1 MSEPFVIRPAMAA
14 DLDDMGRLGATLVS
28 THHRFDPRRFMAPRP
43 QADVGYARFLG
54 SQLTEPDTLLLVA
67 DCAGRVAGYV
77 YATLEPTSW
86 VELRDACGYV
96 HDVVVDA
103 PMRRAG
109 VARALMEAACAWM
122 TARGAP
128 RVVLLSAEQNV
139 EAQRLFEQLGFRRTM
154 VEFTREL

>member
-103 PMRRAG
+103 P
-109 VARALMEAACAWM
+109 
-122 TARGAP
+122 
-128 RVVLLSAEQNV
+128 S
-139 EAQRLFEQLGFRRTM
+139 QRLNHPRRSPLVAVRILHHSTNRPWLEELE
-154 VEFTREL
+154 VVAVHRPEGRPRHQRTR